1 MLDRLQSLVDR
12 YEQLTA
18 EMGRPELTAD
28 YERLQTLAKERASLE
43 DIVSL
48 YRRYRETERRDQR
61 RRAPSSTRRAI
72 PRWSR
77 SPERSSRSSPS
88 AATS

>member
-12 YEQLTA
+12 YEHLTA

-48 YRRYRETERRDQR
+48 YRRYRETAE
-61 RRAPSSTRRAI
+61 AI
-72 PRWSR
+72 AQTIVICFMEGMS
-77 SPERSSRSSPS
+77 
-88 AATS
+88 